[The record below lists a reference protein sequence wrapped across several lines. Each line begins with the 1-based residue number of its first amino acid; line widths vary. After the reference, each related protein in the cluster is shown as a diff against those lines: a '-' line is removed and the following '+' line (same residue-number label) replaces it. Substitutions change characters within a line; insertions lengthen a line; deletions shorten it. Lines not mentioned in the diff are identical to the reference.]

1 MYRTMTLIP
10 VVDQI
15 LYQSQ
20 RQGRI
25 SFYMQCAG
33 EEAAVVGSAAA
44 MLPDDEIFG
53 QYVGAARLP
62 APTNRSENQRLC
74 STEASPSTR
83 SWRNVSVT

>member
-1 MYRTMTLIP
+1 MSVPPSERAVRPSDTSYRTMTLIP
-10 VVDQI
+10 IVDNI

-53 QYVGAARLP
+53 QYVSSRMV
-62 APTNRSENQRLC
+62 SED
-74 STEASPSTR
+74 
-83 SWRNVSVT
+83 VS